1 MTNLP
6 IIIERQPIGVE
17 YLSLNN
23 SFDILVYTEENSA
36 LDNERWSTGNYFSR
50 DSGYDALNEYAEN
63 LKQNGMEEKLNN
75 ARIKIDNIIKRKS
88 SGIIIHV
95 QSYEE
100 TSEYIFYI
108 KSTVK
113 IYGAGSFPL
122 RVSVDESEHTNPIC
136 FISALERICQSEIIL
151 DSAYLMFNNESYKF
165 CILLSMSD
173 DSYLYFDKE
182 PIESMN
188 DHDFLFYRYDD

>member
-1 MTNLP
+1 MN
-6 IIIERQPIGVE
+6 E
-17 YLSLNN
+17 N
-23 SFDILVYTEENSA
+23 FDVLVYTEENST
-36 LDNERWSTGNYFSR
+36 LDNERWVNGNYFSIH
-50 DSGYDALNEYAEN
+50 SGYHALNEYAEN

-100 TSEYIFYI
+100 NGEYIFYI

-113 IYGAGSFPL
+113 IYGDGSSPL
-122 RVSVDESEHTNPIC
+122 RVSVDKSEHTNPIC

-151 DSAYLMFNNESYKF
+151 DSAYLMFSNESYKF
-165 CILLSMSD
+165 GILLSIND

-182 PIESMN
+182 SIESMN

>member
-6 IIIERQPIGVE
+6 IIRERQPIGVE
-17 YLSLNN
+17 YLSLTN
-23 SFDILVYTEENSA
+23 SFDVLVHTEENSIF
-36 LDNERWSTGNYFSR
+36 DNERWSTGNYFSR
-50 DSGYDALNEYAEN
+50 DSGYDAMNEYAEN
-63 LKQNGMEEKLNN
+63 LKQNRMEEKLNN

-100 TSEYIFYI
+100 NSEYVFYI

-113 IYGAGSFPL
+113 TYGDGSSPL
-122 RVSVDESEHTNPIC
+122 RVSVNKSEHTNPIC

-151 DSAYLMFNNESYKF
+151 DSAYLMLNNESYKF
-165 CILLSMSD
+165 CILLSMND

>member
-1 MTNLP
+1 MNNPP
-6 IIIERQPIGVE
+6 IIRERQPIGTQ
-17 YLSLNN
+17 YLSLNEN
-23 SFDILVYTEENSA
+23 FDALVYTEENST
-36 LDNERWSTGNYFSR
+36 LDNERWVNGNYFSR
-50 DSGYDALNEYAEN
+50 DSGYYVLNEYAEN

-100 TSEYIFYI
+100 NSEYVFYI

-113 IYGAGSFPL
+113 IYGDGSSPL
-122 RVSVDESEHTNPIC
+122 RVSVNKSEHANPIC

-151 DSAYLMFNNESYKF
+151 DSAYLMLNNESYKF
-165 CILLSMSD
+165 CILLSMND

>member
-1 MTNLP
+1 MKKQ
-6 IIIERQPIGVE
+6 IIRERQPIGTQ
-17 YLSLNN
+17 YLSLNET
-23 SFDILVYTEENSA
+23 FDVVVYTEANSA

-50 DSGYDALNEYAEN
+50 HSGYDELNEYVEN

-113 IYGAGSFPL
+113 IYGDGSFPL

>member
-1 MTNLP
+1 MNKPP
-6 IIIERQPIGVE
+6 IIRERQPIGTQ
-17 YLSLNN
+17 YLSLNEN
-23 SFDILVYTEENSA
+23 FDVLVYTEENSIF
-36 LDNERWSTGNYFSR
+36 DNERWVNGNYFSR
-50 DSGYDALNEYAEN
+50 NSGYDALNEYVDN

-88 SGIIIHV
+88 SGITIHV

-100 TSEYIFYI
+100 NSEYVFYI

-113 IYGAGSFPL
+113 IYGDGSSPL
-122 RVSVDESEHTNPIC
+122 RVSVNKSEHTNPIC
-136 FISALERICQSEIIL
+136 FISALERICQSEIVL
-151 DSAYLMFNNESYKF
+151 DSAYLMLNNESYKF
-165 CILLSMSD
+165 CILLSMND